1 MAAGQAAFTNFARF
15 LPHNR
20 ESIALKTHLLILTL
34 LCTACNVVVT
44 DANESGAAPSGQKAE
59 GAQDTAA
66 RTAGDPYAFTIVP
79 EPAGSQPPQNPI
91 LQAQVALDRAG
102 FSPGVLDGK
111 EGMSFTA
118 ALTGFQQAKGLPET
132 GKYDEATAK
141 ALGNRPPP
149 ATWLVTIPEGFAR
162 GPYSTIPKDYGEQ
175 AKLPMLGYRNLIEKL
190 AERFHTKPEV
200 LVALNSPDTK
210 LGAGATVRVP
220 AVGNQPV
227 ATIEGDERG
236 WGTTLAS
243 LAVAKDQPQADHI
256 VVDKSDGVLR
266 VFDAQD
272 GLIAQFPATMGSEHD
287 PLPIGTWE
295 IRGVSRNPDFHYNP
309 DLFWDA
315 DAADEKAVLKP
326 GPNGPVGV
334 VWIDLSKPHYGIHG
348 TPEPQ
353 TIGRTE
359 SHGCIRLTNW
369 DAARLAQMVKSGVK
383 AVFQA

>member
-1 MAAGQAAFTNFARF
+1 M
-15 LPHNR
+15 
-20 ESIALKTHLLILTL
+20 KTHLLILTL
-34 LCTACNVVVT
+34 LCTACKVSVT
-44 DANESGAAPSGQKAE
+44 DANDSGPAASSEQQGH
-59 GAQDTAA
+59 AQTTASA
-66 RTAGDPYAFTIVP
+66 QPASDPYAFIIVP
-79 EPAGSQPPQNPI
+79 ESPGAPPRNDGI

-118 ALTGFQQAKGLPET
+118 ALKGFQAAKGLPET

-141 ALGNRPPP
+141 ALLGDKPAP

-162 GPYSTIPKDYGEQ
+162 GPYTNIPKDYGEQ
-175 AKLPMLGYRNLIEKL
+175 AKLPALGYRNLIEKL

-200 LVALNSPDTK
+200 LVALNSPNTK
-210 LGAGATVRVP
+210 LGPGATVRVP

-227 ATIEGDERG
+227 ARIEGDERG
-236 WGTTLAS
+236 WGATLAS

-266 VFDAQD
+266 VFDAQNA
-272 GLIAQFPATMGSEHD
+272 LIAQLPATMGSQHD
-287 PLPIGTWE
+287 PLPLGTWE
-295 IRGVSRNPDFHYNP
+295 IKGISRNPDFHYNP

-315 DAADEKAVLKP
+315 DASDQKAVLKP

-334 VWIDLSKPHYGIHG
+334 VWIDLSKQHYGIHG

>member
-1 MAAGQAAFTNFARF
+1 M
-15 LPHNR
+15 
-20 ESIALKTHLLILTL
+20 KKHLLILTL
-34 LCTACNVVVT
+34 LCTACKVSVT
-44 DANESGAAPSGQKAE
+44 DANDSAAAPAAE
-59 GAQDTAA
+59 QPAA
-66 RTAGDPYAFTIVP
+66 GSAAVAKPAGDPFAFSILP
-79 EPAGSQPPQNPI
+79 EPAGAAPRADSI

-118 ALTGFQQAKGLPET
+118 ALKGFQWAKGLNESGT
-132 GKYDEATAK
+132 YDEATAK
-141 ALGNRPPP
+141 ALLGPQPQP
-149 ATWLVTIPEGFAR
+149 ATWLVRIPEGFAR
-162 GPYSTIPKDYGEQ
+162 GPYAAIPKDYGEQ
-175 AKLPMLGYRNLIEKL
+175 AKLPSLGYRNLLEKL
-190 AERFHTKPEV
+190 AERFHTKPDV
-200 LVALNSPDTK
+200 LIGLNQPNTP
-210 LGAGATVRVP
+210 LGPGATVRVP

-227 ATIEGDERG
+227 ARIEGDERG
-236 WGTTLAS
+236 WGQTLAS

-256 VVDKSDGVLR
+256 IVDKSEGVLR

-272 GLIAQFPATMGSEHD
+272 KLIAQFPATMGSEHD

-295 IRGVSRNPDFHYNP
+295 IKGISRNPDFHYNP

-315 DAADEKAVLKP
+315 SAKDEKAVLKP
-326 GPNGPVGV
+326 GPNGPVGI